1 MRKQIIIALSAL
13 LLAGAS
19 IADAD
24 QLEKGDREIIFRFSY
39 SNLDFDGPGGDS
51 ETTEIAGS
59 FGYMLTDHHEVGFG
73 LGYASFDSSDS
84 VEYGAAYTYN
94 FRAGTSLNPFLS
106 TLIVGFGGDL
116 DDVFDLGYG
125 VEAGV
130 KVYPW
135 EHGGVLFGVTYRELT
150 GADGVPDASHLL
162 AFAGLTL
169 KF

>member
-1 MRKQIIIALSAL
+1 MRKRIIMALSAL

-19 IADAD
+19 IAGAD

-51 ETTEIAGS
+51 ETTEILGS

-73 LGYASFDSSDS
+73 VGYASFDSSDS
-84 VEYGAAYTYN
+84 LEYGAAYTYN

-106 TLIVGFGGDL
+106 ALIVGFGG
-116 DDVFDLGYG
+116 DVFDLGYG

-135 EHGGVLFGVTYRELT
+135 EHGGVLFGLTYRELT
-150 GADGVPDASHLL
+150 GADGVPDASNLL
-162 AFAGLTL
+162 AVAGLIL